1 MTAEKSLT
9 LGNWFYQNHI
19 KFEVEWKAVEYI

>member
-1 MTAEKSLT
+1 MTIEKILT

-19 KFEVEWKAVEYI
+19 KFEVEWGAVEYI